1 MINARCVPRNWMSD
15 TVVFD
20 SPWPQRYVS
29 QMADKFDV
37 GLHGISINLQ
47 HLDITSYLSASNRI
61 NTCNSHL
68 ETVYRIF
75 TDLSDMD
82 WKEKHTPFYNL
93 ATHSM
98 NKIVQAFSPK
108 RGRARMI
115 KVNRK

>member
-1 MINARCVPRNWMSD
+1 ML
-15 TVVFD
+15 
-20 SPWPQRYVS
+20 S

-37 GLHGISINLQ
+37 GLHEISIDLQ
-47 HLDITSYLSASNRI
+47 HLDITSYLSASNSI

-75 TDLSDMD
+75 SDLSDMD

-108 RGRARMI
+108 RGRAKMI